1 MIRKMKMNK
10 VNKMTIQLIIAS
22 IVIFIGLFL
31 LICGFWTVPVGEISN
46 SVLIAWG
53 EVSTFAGAL
62 LGLDYT
68 YKYKVFINSKDAD
81 EE

>member
-1 MIRKMKMNK
+1 MKSIK
-10 VNKMTIQLIIAS
+10 KMTVQLIIAS
-22 IVIFIGLFL
+22 VIILVGLFL
-31 LICGFWTVPVGEISN
+31 LICGFWTVPVGEISS

-62 LGLDYT
+62 IGIDYT
-68 YKYKVFINSKDAD
+68 YKYKVFMKGDVK